1 MEKTKG
7 AKKRTPK
14 QGEIAK
20 KIAKLF
26 GAKLKDYQ
34 QANNLTT
41 NEMAETLDISLT
53 PFKDMR
59 RGETMPTLLTLQKA
73 SEVFGIEFEI
83 SIKEGKITFN

>member
-14 QGEIAK
+14 QQEVAQ

-34 QANNLTT
+34 QVNGLTT
-41 NEMAETLDISLT
+41 AEMAEKLDVSLT

-59 RGETMPTLLTLQKA
+59 RGETMPTLLTLQRA
-73 SEVFGIEFEI
+73 SEVFGIEFEV
-83 SIKEGKITFN
+83 SIKKGEIAFN